1 MDDETTG
8 ESTAAETPAEAT
20 PATAPAPDEEPTGTT
35 GAPAATRHPWLR
47 WAAVA
52 LAILAVGVGAF
63 FLGRWAGDDGSD
75 RAEPVVTTTVVPD
88 ASTTSEAPGSIATLA
103 PGEEPVAA
111 VAAALSPSVVQI
123 ETRTSLG
130 SGVIYRAD
138 GYIITAA
145 HVVDGTGRVTVRLA
159 DGTRLPGRL
168 VGADANS
175 DVAVIQV
182 DETGLPA
189 APIAENGSV
198 EVGQMAIAI
207 GSPWGLE
214 GSVTAGVISSLERT
228 VTGSDGVPRTMIQT
242 DTAINPGNSGGA
254 LADRQGRVIGI
265 NDAIYTLSGGSD
277 GVGFAI
283 PVGTAVS
290 VADRLIAGEEILP
303 AFLGVTGTDTTSG
316 PAGAL
321 VNGVIPGSPAEAAG
335 LRVGDL
341 ITGYQGQRIE
351 SFADLAAAV
360 RGDLPGETV
369 TLTVQR
375 GDEEITLEVTL
386 TERTGE

>member
-1 MDDETTG
+1 MDDETIS
-8 ESTAAETPAEAT
+8 ESSTPETPAEAT
-20 PATAPAPDEEPTGTT
+20 AEAVTSSPAPLEATPGPATRRRWP
-35 GAPAATRHPWLR
+35 L
-47 WAAVA
+47 WAAA
-52 LAILAVGVGAF
+52 LLAVAAIGVGAF
-63 FLGRWAGDDGSD
+63 FLGRWVGSD
-75 RAEPVVTTTVVPD
+75 QSDEGPAAVTTTAVL
-88 ASTTSEAPGSIATLA
+88 PGGTLA
-103 PGEEPVAA
+103 PGDEPVAD
-111 VAAALSPSVVQI
+111 VAAALSPAEVQI
-123 ETRTSLG
+123 ETESGLG
-130 SGVIYRAD
+130 SGVIYRSD
-138 GYIITAA
+138 GYIITAT
-145 HVVDGTGRVTVRLA
+145 HVVEGAGRITVRLA
-159 DGTRLPGRL
+159 DGTRLAGR
-168 VGADANS
+168 VTGTDANS

-182 DETGLPA
+182 EQTGLPA
-189 APIAENGSV
+189 APIAEDGSV

-265 NDAIYTLSGGSD
+265 NDAIYSLSGGSD

-283 PVGTAVS
+283 PIGTAVS

-321 VNGVIPGSPAEAAG
+321 INGVVPGSPAEAAG

-341 ITGYQGQRIE
+341 VTAYDGQQIE
-351 SFADLAAAV
+351 TFTDLAAAV
-360 RGDLPGETV
+360 RGDQPGDRV

-375 GDEEITLEVTL
+375 GDEETTVEVTL
-386 TERTGE
+386 TERTDQ